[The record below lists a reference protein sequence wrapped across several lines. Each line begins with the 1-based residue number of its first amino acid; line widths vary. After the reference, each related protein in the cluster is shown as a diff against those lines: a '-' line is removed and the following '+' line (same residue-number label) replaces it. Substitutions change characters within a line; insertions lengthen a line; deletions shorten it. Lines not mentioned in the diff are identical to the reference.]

1 MSQAV
6 QGKGTLIQVETSASS
21 GVYATIPE
29 IGEIQGPNLESDEHE
44 VTSQDTVGLGKEFL
58 PGLVDPGSVSFSI
71 NEVITNQ
78 YHRRLASDKET
89 LTTRNYK
96 KVWPNGYYRTFIAYV
111 KTYNP
116 TNPANG
122 PQRVQ
127 VSLRLTQLPG
137 AITAP

>member
-21 GVYATIPE
+21 GTYVTIPE
-29 IGEIQGPNLESDEHE
+29 AGEIQGPNLDSDEHE

-58 PGLVDPGSVSFSI
+58 AGLVDPGSVSFTI

-89 LTTRNYK
+89 LTVRSYK
-96 KVWPNGYYRTFIAYV
+96 KVWPNGYYRIFDAYV
-111 KTYNP
+111 KTYSP
-116 TNPANG
+116 THPANG
-122 PQRVQ
+122 PIKAQI
-127 VSLRLTQLPG
+127 SLRLTALPG